1 MPHLITILAIVYVV
15 LVAIYLAYV
24 PDEDFGF
31 LVAILLFVV
40 PLTVLAITVDKIW
53 G

>member
-15 LVAIYLAYV
+15 LAAIYLAYV